1 MSDKGG
7 LLAGSQR
14 QQKGSSIRGDVST
27 ALKARRL
34 RRSMYVR
41 TLLGTYSYFF
51 FREGGGVCVWDKP
64 AATLVKTWSA
74 THTRLNV
81 KRPVFPILSW
91 WENSKTMSIPLALLR
106 ILLHPKKPRTYS
118 YISGKSP
125 RAE

>member
-1 MSDKGG
+1 
-7 LLAGSQR
+7 
-14 QQKGSSIRGDVST
+14 
-27 ALKARRL
+27 
-34 RRSMYVR
+34 MYVLCWVR
-41 TLLGTYSYFF
+41 TLIFF